1 MPGLASRP
9 SGRRC
14 QSLGLLLAFC
24 LISGAA
30 LAESEFQGPL
40 LVGVAANFAQPAQYL
55 ADRYTEASG
64 IPVDLIVGS
73 TGLLFAQIVQGAPFD
88 LLLAADTSRPLRLQ
102 KEGLGADD
110 SYAVYARGRL
120 ALWVPG
126 SDRPPDVADYLSK
139 ASLLAYAN
147 PKVAPY
153 GAAAA
158 AVAAQFPTEAM
169 ERRWIQGQNVSATFT
184 QIASGAVPGGLV
196 AYSQLLAADV
206 PKREYRLIPEAW
218 HPPIEQALILT
229 QRGAASRAGRDFR
242 RFLLSGESQQTLLS
256 MGYVSSDGQAGH
268 DRY

>member
-1 MPGLASRP
+1 MLA
-9 SGRRC
+9 
-14 QSLGLLLAFC
+14 LLLAFC
-24 LISGAA
+24 LFTGVAV
-30 LAESEFQGPL
+30 AETGSQGRL

-55 ADRYTEASG
+55 ANRYTEASG
-64 IPVDLIVGS
+64 IAVELTVGS

-88 LLLAADTSRPLRLQ
+88 LLLAADTSRPMRLQ
-102 KEGLGADD
+102 KDGLGAEG

-126 SDRPPDVADYLSK
+126 SDRPPDAADYLPK

-158 AVAAQFPTEAM
+158 AVATRFPAEAA

-184 QIASGAVPGGLV
+184 QVASGAVPGGLV
-196 AYSQLLAADV
+196 AYSQLLAAAV
-206 PKREYRLIPEAW
+206 PKREYSLIPESW

-229 QRGAASRAGRDFR
+229 QRGAASSAGWDFR
-242 RFLLSGESQQTLLS
+242 RFLLSQGAQQALLT
-256 MGYVSSDGQAGH
+256 MGYVSTDVQAGH